1 MDEKNKTKIFTN
13 TNDEI
18 KNVVKEELLKKDIVD
33 NEFREKLISN
43 AKKDINIKIE
53 CYKKNT
59 VSKTNINK
67 PSNVDWSKLSWAYQ
81 NI

>member
-1 MDEKNKTKIFTN
+1 MDEKNETKIFTN
-13 TNDEI
+13 TNEEI
-18 KNVVKEELLKKDIVD
+18 ENVVKEELLKNNIVD
-33 NEFREKLISN
+33 NEFRETLISN

-59 VSKTNINK
+59 VSKTNITK
-67 PSNVDWSKLSWAYQ
+67 TSNVDWSKLSWAYQ